1 LFVGLLV
8 VHLLHELPAEEGT
21 PVALQLSFDC
31 MMSNRFRSLTHI
43 PVDVEYLPPDH
54 LISLLRTIA
63 AERDDLFLALQN
75 EQAKAAVAAAS
86 TFQHQ
91 HHAHH
96 THNSNHLGA
105 HNHNVTTHDPFG
117 FPYPNQHHLNHNL
130 HHHPPPAVNATNDTQ
145 PTATAFP
152 QLNLNPPNN
161 NSHEHINHFSNTVPS
176 TFKVDAVKKRIA
188 KKSFLLVK
196 KTAHNKAKKPY
207 TELNE
212 SVPNAA
218 AAMALFEGF
227 EPKSDT
233 HRLAK
238 WELTGDE
245 IVEWLNLTSNWV
257 HPVKFDGKVIAFGG
271 AKPFVYAWASYD
283 TLQARFDKKGASL
296 SLKFRTK
303 MVGSGRPK
311 EGQDGPPSLT

>member
-1 LFVGLLV
+1 
-8 VHLLHELPAEEGT
+8 
-21 PVALQLSFDC
+21 
-31 MMSNRFRSLTHI
+31 MSSRLRSLTHV
-43 PVDVEYLPPDH
+43 PVDVEYLPPEH

-91 HHAHH
+91 HLTHH
-96 THNSNHLGA
+96 THNSNHLGT
-105 HNHNVTTHDPFG
+105 HNHNVTTHDPYG
-117 FPYPNQHHLNHNL
+117 FPYPDQHHHL
-130 HHHPPPAVNATNDTQ
+130 HHHPPPAVNATNDIRE
-145 PTATAFP
+145 PAAPAFP
-152 QLNLNPPNN
+152 PLNLNANIQ
-161 NSHEHINHFSNTVPS
+161 HDQLNHNSNTVPS
-176 TFKVDAVKKRIA
+176 SFKVDAVKKRIA

-196 KTAHNKAKKPY
+196 KTAHNKVKKPY

-218 AAMALFEGF
+218 AAVALFEGF

-245 IVEWLNLTSNWV
+245 IVDWLNLASQWI
-257 HPVKFDGKVIAFGG
+257 HPVNFDGKVIAFGG

-283 TLQARFDKKGASL
+283 ALQARFDKKGASL

-303 MVGSGRPK
+303 MVGSGRPL
-311 EGQDGPPSLT
+311 EGKDGPPSLT